1 MVVKIKVIPVCLF
14 SEKEMSNFTYEQ
26 RIKFMLKYVNIYNV
40 CNIHESICLINI
52 KEHSIYRNKIEKIF
66 IFDINCIQYKK
77 NSLDVPF

>member
-1 MVVKIKVIPVCLF
+1 
-14 SEKEMSNFTYEQ
+14 
-26 RIKFMLKYVNIYNV
+26 MLKYVNIYNV